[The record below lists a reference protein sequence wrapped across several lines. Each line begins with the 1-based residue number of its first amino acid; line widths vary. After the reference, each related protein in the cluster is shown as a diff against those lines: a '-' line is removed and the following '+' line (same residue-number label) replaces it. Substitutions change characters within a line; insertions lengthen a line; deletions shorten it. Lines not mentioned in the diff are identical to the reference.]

1 MLHFPKAYA
10 IFIVIVTLIGVV
22 LALDNFVPESV
33 HDRLPMKLPRIVLGL
48 DLQGG
53 SHMLLAVDANAV
65 RKDRLEA
72 LRDDVRRLFGEQPR
86 ITFSG
91 LNVNNE
97 AVEVR
102 LREPADAKRA
112 HERLQPL
119 THTSGTALSLGG
131 GVEDM
136 TIEETQPGFF
146 TLKNT
151 EAGLN
156 ERIRKAVDQSIEIVR
171 RRIDQLGTTE
181 PSIQRQGRDRIL
193 VQVPGL
199 QDPEQL
205 RRILGQTAKLT
216 FRMVDQTTTVA
227 QAMQGRA
234 PPESEVLPSTDG
246 KENHLVEK
254 RTIISGEDLLDA
266 QPGFDQRTN
275 EAIVSFRFN
284 LNGARRFAA
293 VTTENVGRPFAIIL
307 DNKVLSAPVI
317 REPITGGSGQIS
329 GQFTPQSANELAVLL
344 RAGAL
349 PAPLIPLE
357 ERTVGPGLGA
367 DSIHAGKIAAII
379 ATVLVASFMLLTYG
393 FLGLLA
399 NIALLVHV
407 CFIFAG
413 LSILGATLTLPGIAG
428 IVLTIGMAVDS
439 NVLIY
444 ERIREEARAGRS
456 AISAIETGFTRAI
469 GTIWDANIT
478 QFIATLVLFFVGTG
492 PVRGFAI
499 TLGIGILTTVFTAV
513 TLVRL
518 MVSTWVR
525 VARPTKIRL

>member
-1 MLHFPKAYA
+1 MLRFPRSYA
-10 IFIVIVTLIGVV
+10 IFIIVVTLVGVA
-22 LALDNFVPESV
+22 LALGNFLPESIMS
-33 HDRLPMKLPRIVLGL
+33 RLPVHMPRIVLGL

-65 RKDRLEA
+65 RKDRIEA
-72 LRDDVRRLFGEQPR
+72 LRDDVRRAFNEAPR
-86 ITFSG
+86 VTFSG
-91 LNVNNE
+91 LTINND
-97 AVEVR
+97 AIEVHLRQPEDTNRARDR
-102 LREPADAKRA
+102 LM
-112 HERLQPL
+112 PL
-119 THTSGTALSLGG
+119 TRMAGSTLSFGAG
-131 GVEDM
+131 IADVSIDEP
-136 TIEETQPGFF
+136 QPGFF
-146 TLKNT
+146 ILRKT

-156 ERIRKAVDQSIEIVR
+156 EQIRDAVDRSIEIVR

-216 FRMVDQTTTVA
+216 FRMVDQTMTVQQAA
-227 QAMQGRA
+227 QGLP
-234 PPESEVLPSTDG
+234 PPESEILPAVEGGSM
-246 KENHLVEK
+246 LIEK
-254 RTIISGEDLLDA
+254 RVIVSGEDLIDA
-266 QPGFDQRTN
+266 QPGFDQRSN

-284 LNGARRFAA
+284 LKGAQRFAVA
-293 VTTENVGRPFAIIL
+293 TAENVGRPFAIVL
-307 DNKVLSAPVI
+307 DNKVISAPVI
-317 REPITGGSGQIS
+317 REPITQGSGQIS
-329 GQFTPQSANELAVLL
+329 GRFTPQSANELAILL

-349 PAPLIPLE
+349 PAPLLPLE

-367 DSIHAGKIAAII
+367 DSIAAGKTAAII
-379 ATVLVASFMLLTYG
+379 ATLLVGTFMVATYG

-444 ERIREEARAGRS
+444 ERIREEARAGRN
-456 AISAIETGFTRAI
+456 AISAIEAGFTRAI
-469 GTIWDANIT
+469 STIWDANIT

-499 TLGIGILTTVFTAV
+499 TLGLGILTTVFTAV

-518 MVSTWVR
+518 MVSSWVR
-525 VARPTKIRL
+525 IARPTKIAL

>member
-1 MLHFPKAYA
+1 MLRFPKSYV
-10 IFIVIVTLIGVV
+10 IFILAVTLLGVL
-22 LALDNFVPESV
+22 LALGNFLPESV
-33 HDRLPMKLPRIVLGL
+33 TARLPFPIPRIVLGL

-53 SHMLLAVDANAV
+53 SHMLLAVDADAV
-65 RKDRLEA
+65 RKDRVEA
-72 LRDDVRRLFGEQPR
+72 LRDDVRRVLVEQPR

-91 LNVNNE
+91 LVVNKD

-102 LREPADAKRA
+102 LRQPEDAKRA
-112 HERLQPL
+112 SERLSQL
-119 THTSGTALSLGG
+119 AYTTGGGGLSLQGA
-131 GVEDM
+131 VRDV
-136 TIEETQPGFF
+136 TIEEPQSGFF
-146 TLKNT
+146 VLKKT
-151 EAGLN
+151 EEGLN
-156 ERIRKAVDQSIEIVR
+156 ERIRTAVDQSIEIVR

-205 RRILGQTAKLT
+205 RRILGQTAKLA
-216 FRMVDQTTTVA
+216 FRLVDQNMTVQ
-227 QAMQGRA
+227 QATQGR
-234 PPESEVLPSTDG
+234 PPPDSEILPMSEG
-246 KENHLVEK
+246 GSILIEK
-254 RTIISGEDLLDA
+254 RAIISGEDLIDA
-266 QPGFDQRTN
+266 QPGFDQRTS

-293 VTTENVGRPFAIIL
+293 VTTENVGKPFAIVL
-307 DNKVLSAPVI
+307 DNKVISAPVI

-329 GQFTPQSANELAVLL
+329 GHFTPQSANELAVLL

-367 DSIHAGKIAAII
+367 DSIHAGKHAAII
-379 ATVLVASFMLLTYG
+379 ATLLVGTFMILTYG

-399 NIALLVHV
+399 NIALLIHV
-407 CFIFAG
+407 AFIFAG
-413 LSILGATLTLPGIAG
+413 LSLLGATLTLPGIAG

-456 AISAIETGFTRAI
+456 AVSAIEAGFTRAL

-478 QFIATLVLFFVGTG
+478 QFIATVVLFFVGTG

-499 TLGIGILTTVFTAV
+499 TLGLGILTTVFTAV
-513 TLVRL
+513 TMVRL

-525 VARPTKIRL
+525 VARPSKIKL

>member
-1 MLHFPKAYA
+1 MLRFSKLYA
-10 IFIVIVTLIGVV
+10 TFI
-22 LALDNFVPESV
+22 LALTFAALLLASVNFLPNSV
-33 HDRLPMKLPRIVLGL
+33 FEKLPFHMPRIVLGL

-53 SHMLLAVDANAV
+53 SHMLLAVDADAV
-65 RKDRLEA
+65 RADRTEA
-72 LRDDVRRLFGEQPR
+72 LREDVRRVFAEAPLVKF
-86 ITFSG
+86 TG
-91 LNVNNE
+91 LSVKNNL
-97 AVEVR
+97 VQVR
-102 LREPADAKRA
+102 LRDPADATRA
-112 HERLQPL
+112 HDRLNQLL
-119 THTSGTALSLGG
+119 TPTGGLGLTG
-131 GVEDM
+131 AIKEVAIDEP
-136 TIEETQPGFF
+136 QPGNYALHV
-146 TLKNT
+146 TD
-151 EAGLN
+151 EGLS

-199 QDPEQL
+199 QDPDQL

-216 FRMVDQTTTVA
+216 FRLVDDSMTPAEALQSGV
-227 QAMQGRA
+227 
-234 PPESEVLPSTDG
+234 PSESEVLPSADG
-246 KENHLVEK
+246 TQQHLVQK
-254 RTIISGEDLLDA
+254 RTIISGEQLTNADA
-266 QPGFDQRTN
+266 GFDQRSN
-275 EAIVSFRFN
+275 EPVINFAFD
-284 LNGARRFAA
+284 LAGARRFAQ
-293 VTTENVGRPFAIIL
+293 VTADNTGKPFAIVL

-317 REPITGGSGQIS
+317 REPITGGRGQIS
-329 GQFTPQSANELAVLL
+329 GSFTTQSANELAVLL

-367 DSIHAGKIAAII
+367 DSISAGKMAALI
-379 ATVLVASFMLLTYG
+379 ATILVCGFMFATYG
-393 FLGLLA
+393 FLGFLA

-407 CFIFAG
+407 AFTFAG
-413 LSILGATLTLPGIAG
+413 LSLLGATLTLPGIAG

-456 AISAIETGFTRAI
+456 AISAIETGFTKAI

-478 QFIATLVLFFVGTG
+478 QFIATMILFFVGTG

-499 TLGIGILTTVFTAV
+499 TLGIGIITTVFTAV

-518 MVSTWVR
+518 MVSAWVR
-525 VARPTKIRL
+525 YGRPTHIRI

>member
-1 MLHFPKAYA
+1 
-10 IFIVIVTLIGVV
+10 V
-22 LALDNFVPESV
+22 
-33 HDRLPMKLPRIVLGL
+33 
-48 DLQGG
+48 
-53 SHMLLAVDANAV
+53 
-65 RKDRLEA
+65 
-72 LRDDVRRLFGEQPR
+72 
-86 ITFSG
+86 
-91 LNVNNE
+91 
-97 AVEVR
+97 
-102 LREPADAKRA
+102 
-112 HERLQPL
+112 
-119 THTSGTALSLGG
+119 
-131 GVEDM
+131 
-136 TIEETQPGFF
+136 
-146 TLKNT
+146 
-151 EAGLN
+151 
-156 ERIRKAVDQSIEIVR
+156 
-171 RRIDQLGTTE
+171 
-181 PSIQRQGRDRIL
+181 
-193 VQVPGL
+193 
-199 QDPEQL
+199 
-205 RRILGQTAKLT
+205 
-216 FRMVDQTTTVA
+216 
-227 QAMQGRA
+227 
-234 PPESEVLPSTDG
+234 
-246 KENHLVEK
+246 
-254 RTIISGEDLLDA
+254 
-266 QPGFDQRTN
+266 
-275 EAIVSFRFN
+275 
-284 LNGARRFAA
+284 
-293 VTTENVGRPFAIIL
+293 L

-329 GQFTPQSANELAVLL
+329 GQYTPQTANELAVLL

-379 ATVLVASFMLLTYG
+379 ATILVATFMMVTYG
-393 FLGLLA
+393 MLGFLA

-413 LSILGATLTLPGIAG
+413 LSLLGATLTLPGIAG

-525 VARPTKIRL
+525 VARPTKITL

>member
-1 MLHFPKAYA
+1 MLRFSRPYA
-10 IFIVIVTLIGVV
+10 VSIVAVTLFGIL
-22 LALDNFVPESV
+22 LALANFMPKSIT
-33 HDRLPMKLPRIVLGL
+33 DYLPFDVPRIVLGL

-65 RKDRLEA
+65 RKDRIEA
-72 LRDDVRRLFGEQPR
+72 LRDDVRRVFNEAPR
-86 ITFSG
+86 IRYSG
-91 LNVNNE
+91 LV
-97 AVEVR
+97 VKGDGVQVR
-102 LREPADAKRA
+102 LRDPQDASRA
-112 HERLQPL
+112 RERLNQL
-119 THTSGTALSLGG
+119 TQEAGSALSLGPS
-131 GVEDM
+131 VQDAI
-136 TIEETQPGFF
+136 IEETELGFF
-146 TLKNT
+146 AIRKT
-151 EAGLN
+151 EEGLN
-156 ERIRKAVDQSIEIVR
+156 ERIRTAVDQSIEIVR

-193 VQVPGL
+193 IQVPGL

-216 FRMVDQTTTVA
+216 FRLVDESMSAEQAAQTGTP
-227 QAMQGRA
+227 G
-234 PPESEVLPSTDG
+234 ESDVLPSSDG
-246 KENHLVEK
+246 QQKYLIQK
-254 RTIISGEDLLDA
+254 RVIISGEDLIDA
-266 QPGFDQRTN
+266 QPGFDDRSN
-275 EAIVSFRFN
+275 EPIVSFRFN

-293 VTTENVGRPFAIIL
+293 VTAENVGRPFAIVL
-307 DNKVLSAPVI
+307 DNKVISAPVI
-317 REPITGGSGQIS
+317 REPITQGAGQIS
-329 GQFTPQSANELAVLL
+329 GQFTSQSANELAILL

-367 DSIHAGKIAAII
+367 DSITAGKIAAIV
-379 ATVLVASFMLLTYG
+379 ATILVAGFMFAAYG

-407 CFIFAG
+407 AFTFAG
-413 LSILGATLTLPGIAG
+413 LSLLGATLTLPGIAG

-456 AISAIETGFTRAI
+456 PLSAIEAGFTKAI

-478 QFIATLVLFFVGTG
+478 QFIATVILFFVGTG

-499 TLGIGILTTVFTAV
+499 TLGIGIITTVFTAV

-525 VARPTKIRL
+525 VARPSQIKL

>member
-1 MLHFPKAYA
+1 MLRFPKAYA
-10 IFIVIVTLIGVV
+10 VFIIVVTLFGVI
-22 LALDNFVPESV
+22 LALGNFLPESV
-33 HDRLPMKLPRIVLGL
+33 YARLPVHPPRIVLGL

-53 SHMLLAVDANAV
+53 SHMLLAVDADAV

-72 LRDDVRRLFGEQPR
+72 LRDDVRRILSEQPR
-86 ITFSG
+86 ITYSG
-91 LNVNNE
+91 LTLNNG
-97 AVEVR
+97 AVDVR
-102 LREPADAKRA
+102 LREQGDAKRA
-112 HERLQPL
+112 KERLSQL
-119 THTSGTALSLGG
+119 TYLSGSALGMGS
-131 GVEDM
+131 GVQDVS
-136 TIEETQPGFF
+136 IEEPQTGSF
-146 TLKNT
+146 TLRNT
-151 EAGLN
+151 EEGLN
-156 ERIRKAVDQSIEIVR
+156 ERVRKAVDQSIEIVR

-216 FRMVDQTTTVA
+216 FRLVDTTMTVQ
-227 QAMQGRA
+227 QAMSSRP
-234 PPESEVLPSTDG
+234 PPETDILPATDG
-246 KENHLVEK
+246 HESFLIKQQA
-254 RTIISGEDLLDA
+254 IISGEDLLDA

-275 EAIVSFRFN
+275 ESIVSFRFN

-293 VTTENVGRPFAIIL
+293 VTAENVGRPFAIVL
-307 DNKVLSAPVI
+307 DNKVISAPVI
-317 REPITGGSGQIS
+317 REPITGGAGQIS
-329 GQFTPQSANELAVLL
+329 GSFTPQSANELAVLL

-367 DSIHAGKIAAII
+367 DSIEAGKYAAII
-379 ATVLVASFMLLTYG
+379 ATVLVAGFMFATYG

-407 CFIFAG
+407 AFIFAG
-413 LSILGATLTLPGIAG
+413 LSLLGATLTLPGIAG

-456 AISAIETGFTRAI
+456 AISSIETGFTRAI

-525 VARPTKIRL
+525 VARPSKIDL